1 MITVVEEKDDF
12 TTNLVLE
19 TPGRRNLSKQKS
31 LGKKSARLLAET
43 NNRVIHHSERASYC
57 SVSFR
62 AAKDGLLQDRR
73 QDQHGRASNKIVPE
87 ITDIRCSEQDEDER
101 LGKER
106 REKHGRA
113 GNSTNKES
121 CQKETEDAAIEYRA
135 QNVACFDQIFDQT
148 GK

>member
-12 TTNLVLE
+12 TTNLLLE
-19 TPGRRNLSKQKS
+19 TPSPRNLSEQKS
-31 LGKKSARLLAET
+31 LGKKSARLLAEA
-43 NNRVIHHSERASYC
+43 NNRVIHHSERASSC

-62 AAKDGLLQDRR
+62 AAKDSLLQNRR

-87 ITDIRCSEQDEDER
+87 VADIRCSEQDEDER

-106 REKHGRA
+106 CEKHGRS

-121 CQKETEDAAIEYRA
+121 RQKETEDAAI
-135 QNVACFDQIFDQT
+135 
-148 GK
+148 KH

>member
-1 MITVVEEKDDF
+1 MIAVVKEKDNF
-12 TTNLVLE
+12 TADLFLE
-19 TPGRRNLSKQKS
+19 TPCRQNFSEQKS
-31 LGKKSARLLAET
+31 LGKKSARLLAEA

-62 AAKDGLLQDRR
+62 AAKDSLLQDRG

-87 ITDIRCSEQDEDER
+87 ITDIRCSEQEEDER

-106 REKHGRA
+106 CEKHGRS

-121 CQKETEDAAIEYRA
+121 RQKETERMLP
-135 QNVACFDQIFDQT
+135 
-148 GK
+148 